1 MTAPGGVIATV
12 YVEVL
17 PKIQSFAKQLRQEL
31 RQSSR
36 ELRQIDREL
45 TPVAR
50 GFQNVGKVATGIIPG
65 LRLTRTSLL
74 ALGSQA
80 VVGSLVSAAGAAT
93 TLSGALGV
101 LPAAGVAAA
110 SVMGALA
117 IGLDGVGDALEKF
130 RNPEKFATKLKLLSQ
145 NAQDTLGVLNE
156 FRTEIFGFRDAVQD
170 QLFSGLDDVARSLV
184 TTFLPRATT
193 HFTNLASVINL
204 GAKDLANFVQTG
216 ATLADVDEVTANTE
230 TGFSSLRAA
239 LIPAATALRDIV
251 TVGSR
256 FLPLIANEVT
266 QVVTRFS
273 EWIQVMRA
281 TGQLQAF
288 FLSGIQALEQIFRIL
303 GNVGSAVRGVL
314 TAAKQ
319 SGNGLLDTIE
329 ALTDKLDKFVNSAHG
344 QSQIK
349 DFLDSARGAAE
360 ALSPVLVSLVDL
372 LFNHVFPVL
381 EKFAKAVG
389 PAVAQFFSALG
400 DAIDDA
406 APGIEVFAA
415 GFALFIKG
423 ITPVLPLLGQLV
435 GQFATLVGVIA
446 GKLGPVIA
454 EVATAIGNILLP
466 ILNILTSVFIV
477 LSPEFL
483 KFAVVIGVVVVA
495 ITGLIN
501 IIRGAEALI
510 GLFSGGIEK
519 LAKGFAKTEGAAT
532 GLSGFLGGPW
542 GVALGIGLT
551 VLGLFLSTTDGAAQ
565 KQAELKSAASQ
576 LNDVI
581 REQNGVINEN
591 VRLKASQQLEEQGAL
606 DLARQLGVSLSDVT
620 SAYLGQGDS
629 LDKLRDRLHGI
640 IDASTQQNA
649 AMDETAAIA
658 GSSSDG
664 QVEAARKLLA
674 IIDQLSGARDA
685 DTEATNREAQAA
697 FGAINPMTAWQAI
710 IQGTTD
716 AYNQLLA
723 VQQRSQ
729 QQQVE
734 ALNSEIG
741 YFNQLERTRVELDT
755 GTKTLDIHTQAG
767 RDNLATITQL
777 VTAGAK
783 RVQDL
788 QAQHASSETIVAVTQ
803 QMQTELLDML
813 QPFFSSREAARQYA
827 VQLGLIPDSITTNL
841 ILNVNSAVAAAQA
854 AANRIRDITL
864 GFIGGRAE
872 GGTFRKGE
880 WSWVGEKGPEL
891 VQFGRSGRVYSNEE
905 SMKMSRDVGQLDS
918 MTRTPVNTASTMAGS
933 SWSGQ
938 PTQVNNQVSVNP
950 TVKVYVDGTELKG
963 MVRVELNERD
973 RQLQRLVT
981 TNVGG
986 RR

>member
-1 MTAPGGVIATV
+1 VTAPGGVIATV

-17 PKIQSFAKQLRQEL
+17 PKIQNFAKQLRQDL

-50 GFQNVGKVATGIIPG
+50 GFENVGKIATGIIPG
-65 LRLTRTSLL
+65 LKLTRTSLL

-80 VVGSLVSAAGAAT
+80 VVGSIISAAGAAT

-110 SVMGALA
+110 SVMGALT
-117 IGLDGVGDALEKF
+117 IGLDGVSDALEKF
-130 RNPEKFATKLKLLSQ
+130 RDPEKFAAKLKLLSQ

-216 ATLADVDEVTANTE
+216 ATLADVDEVTGNVE
-230 TGFSSLRAA
+230 LGFSSLRAA
-239 LIPAATALRDIV
+239 LIPAATAFRDII

-256 FLPLIANEVT
+256 FLPLIASEITRVVT
-266 QVVTRFS
+266 QFS
-273 EWIQVMRA
+273 NWIEVMRA

-288 FLSGIQALEQIFRIL
+288 FQSGIQALEQIFRIL
-303 GNVGSAVRGVL
+303 GNVGSAIRGVL
-314 TAAKQ
+314 GAAKE
-319 SGNGLLDTIE
+319 SGNGLLDTLE
-329 ALTDKLDKFVNSAHG
+329 SLTDKIDKFVNSARG
-344 QSQIK
+344 QNQIK
-349 DFLDSARGAAE
+349 SFLDDARSAAE
-360 ALSPVLVSLVDL
+360 ALAPVMVALADL

-381 EKFAKAVG
+381 ESFAKSVG

-400 DAIDDA
+400 DALDDA

-423 ITPVLPLLGQLV
+423 ITPVLPLIGQLV

-466 ILNILTSVFIV
+466 ILNILSAIFIV
-477 LSPEFL
+477 LSPDVL

-501 IIRGAEALI
+501 IVRGAEALI

-519 LAKGFAKTEGAAT
+519 LAKGFSKTQGAAT

-542 GVALGIGLT
+542 GIALGIGLT

-565 KQAELKSAASQ
+565 KQAELKNAAAQ

-606 DLARQLGVSLSDVT
+606 NLAKQLGISLGDVT
-620 SAYLGQGDS
+620 NAYLGQGDS
-629 LDKLRDRLHGI
+629 LDKLRDRLKGI
-640 IDASTQQNA
+640 IDASTEQNA

-664 QVEAARKLLA
+664 QVEAARQLLA
-674 IIDQLSGARDA
+674 ILDQLSGARDA

-841 ILNVNSAVAAAQA
+841 ILNVNTAVAAAQA
-854 AANRIRDITL
+854 AASRIRDITL
-864 GFIGGRAE
+864 GFLGRAS
-872 GGTFRKGE
+872 GGPVPAGQWT
-880 WSWVGEKGPEL
+880 WVGEKGPEL
-891 VQFGRSGRVYSNEE
+891 VRFGRSARVFSADE
-905 SMKMSRDVGQLDS
+905 SENMSRDVGQLDM
-918 MTRTPVNTASTMAGS
+918 MTSRGS
-933 SWSGQ
+933 ISGVAPQ
-938 PTQVNNQVSVNP
+938 PTTGTQPVQVSNQVSVEP
-950 TVKVYVDGTELKG
+950 TVKVYIDGQEFRGL
-963 MVRVELNERD
+963 VRVEMNERD

>member
-1 MTAPGGVIATV
+1 VTAPGGVIATV

-17 PKIQSFAKQLRQEL
+17 PKIQNFAKQLRQDL

-50 GFQNVGKVATGIIPG
+50 GFENIGRIATGIVPG
-65 LRLTRTSLL
+65 IRLTKTSLL

-80 VVGSLVSAAGAAT
+80 VVGGITSAAGAAL

-110 SVMGALA
+110 SVMGALT
-117 IGLDGVGDALEKF
+117 IGLDGVSDALEKF
-130 RNPEKFATKLKLLSQ
+130 RDPEKFATKLKLLSQ

-216 ATLADVDEVTANTE
+216 ATLSDVDEVTGNVE
-230 TGFSSLRAA
+230 LGFSSLRAA
-239 LIPAATALRDIV
+239 LIPAATAFRDIV

-256 FLPLIANEVT
+256 FLPLIADEVT
-266 QVVTRFS
+266 RVVTRFS
-273 EWIQVMRA
+273 EWIEVMRS

-288 FLSGIQALEQIFRIL
+288 FQFGIQALEQIFRIL
-303 GNVGSAVRGVL
+303 GNVGSTIRGVL
-314 TAAKQ
+314 NAAKE
-319 SGNGLLDTIE
+319 SGNGLLDTLE
-329 ALTDKLDKFVNSAHG
+329 NLTDKIDEFVNSARG
-344 QSQIK
+344 QNQIK
-349 DFLDSARGAAE
+349 SFLDDARSAAE
-360 ALSPVLVSLVDL
+360 SLAPVLVALADL

-381 EKFAKAVG
+381 ESFAKSVG

-400 DAIDDA
+400 DALDDA

-415 GFALFIKG
+415 GFALFIRG
-423 ITPVLPLLGQLV
+423 ITPVLPLIGQLV
-435 GQFATLVGVIA
+435 GQFATLVGIIA

-466 ILNILTSVFIV
+466 ILNILSAIFLV
-477 LSPEFL
+477 LSPDVL

-501 IIRGAEALI
+501 IVRGAEALI
-510 GLFSGGIEK
+510 GLFSGGVEK
-519 LAKGFAKTEGAAT
+519 LAKSFTKTQGAAT
-532 GLSGFLGGPW
+532 GLSGFLGGPR
-542 GVALGIGLT
+542 GIALGIGLT

-565 KQAELKSAASQ
+565 KQAELKSAAAQ

-606 DLARQLGVSLSDVT
+606 NLAKQLGISLSDVT
-620 SAYLGQGDS
+620 SAYLDQGTS
-629 LDKLRDRLHGI
+629 LDKLRDHLQGI
-640 IDASTQQNA
+640 IDKSTQQNA
-649 AMDETAAIA
+649 ALDETAAVA

-664 QVEAARKLLA
+664 QVEAARQLLA
-674 IIDQLSGARDA
+674 IINQLTGGRDA

-710 IQGTTD
+710 IAGTTD

-723 VQQRSQ
+723 VQQRAQ

-734 ALNSEIG
+734 SLNSEIG
-741 YFNQLERTRVELDT
+741 YFNQLERTRIELDT
-755 GTKTLDIHTQAG
+755 GTKTLDIHSQAG

-813 QPFFSSREAARQYA
+813 QPFFSSREAARAYA

-864 GFIGGRAE
+864 GFIGGHAA
-872 GGTFRKGE
+872 GGPVAPGE
-880 WSWVGEKGPEL
+880 WTWVGEKGPEL
-891 VQFGRSGRVYSNEE
+891 VRFGRSARVFSADE
-905 SMKMSRDVGQLDS
+905 SESMSRDVGELDM
-918 MTRTPVNTASTMAGS
+918 MTRGSTADTRRSTTSAADTGAVA
-933 SWSGQ
+933 
-938 PTQVNNQVSVNP
+938 VNNQVAVNP
-950 TVKVYVDGTELKG
+950 TVKVYIDGQEFRG
-963 MVRVELNERD
+963 MVRVEMNERD